1 MAAQQQVLPEHE
13 DLLSL
18 YELFIGMMTVL
29 SLVVMAVQ
37 FLFHDNEV
45 LYSVLWIVDNLFCF
59 IFLGDF
65 TYRIIKAESKIGY
78 LKWHGTF
85 DLLGSIPAFPA
96 LRIFRLF
103 RLTRVARVLRI
114 GGPNR
119 IIHEFLS
126 RRSESALYLTIIMA
140 LLVITFGSI
149 AVYYAESFSPNA
161 NITSGQDAVWW
172 SVVTITTVGYGDRY
186 PVTWPGRIIGMMTMV
201 AGIGVFGV
209 FTSFLATSFMAPP
222 KKKEADGEGSDAAP
236 PASDDGNMEIYLGAL
251 RLEVSQMRHML
262 EQQQQ
267 AKAGPPG
274 TPAPDSSAPPAAP
287 TAPEG

>member
-18 YELFIGMMTVL
+18 YELFIGMMTVI
-29 SLVVMAVQ
+29 SLTVMAVQ
-37 FLFHDNEV
+37 FLFRENEV
-45 LYSVLWIVDNLFCF
+45 LYSVLWIIDNLFCL
-59 IFLGDF
+59 IFLVDF
-65 TYRIIKAESKIGY
+65 TYRLTKAESKIGY
-78 LKWHGTF
+78 LKWQGTF
-85 DLLGSIPAFPA
+85 DLLGSIPALPA
-96 LRIFRLF
+96 LRLFRLF

-140 LLVITFGSI
+140 ILVIIFGSI
-149 AVYYAESFSPNA
+149 GVYYAESFSPDA

-172 SVVTITTVGYGDRY
+172 SVVTITTVGYGDEY
-186 PVTWPGRIIGMMTMV
+186 PTTWPGRIIGMLTMIT
-201 AGIGVFGV
+201 GIGIFGV

-222 KKKEADGEGSDAAP
+222 KKKEADDEGGDTAP
-236 PASDDGNMEIYLGAL
+236 PADDDQKMEIYLGAL
-251 RLEVSQMRHML
+251 RLEVSEMKHML
-262 EQQQQ
+262 EAQQQ

-274 TPAPDSSAPPAAP
+274 TPAPGP
-287 TAPEG
+287 

>member
-1 MAAQQQVLPEHE
+1 MMAAQQQVLPEHE
-13 DLLSL
+13 DKLSL
-18 YELFIGMMTVL
+18 YELFIGMMTVF
-29 SLVVMAVQ
+29 SLAVMAVQ

-65 TYRIIKAESKIGY
+65 TYRIITAESKIGY

-126 RRSESALYLTIIMA
+126 RRSESALYLTVIMA

-149 AVYYAESFSPNA
+149 AVYYAESFSPDA
-161 NITSGQDAVWW
+161 NITSGQDAIWW

-186 PVTWPGRIIGMMTMV
+186 PVTWSGRIIGMMTMV

-209 FTSFLATSFMAPP
+209 FTSFLASSFMAPP
-222 KKKEADGEGSDAAP
+222 KKKEAEGGGDTSPADEDA
-236 PASDDGNMEIYLGAL
+236 NMEIYLGAL
-251 RLEVSQMRHML
+251 RLEVSEMRHML
-262 EQQQQ
+262 EQQQ
-267 AKAGPPG
+267 PHTVPDS
-274 TPAPDSSAPPAAP
+274 TPAPDSSAPPPEQA
-287 TAPEG
+287 TAPGA